1 MNKNNASQYLPL
13 VQALAEGIPIQYHVG
28 GDCWQDE
35 PNPSFAQLPERFRV
49 APNPYQHLIDALD
62 EGKVV
67 EFKQFDGLWIPTSSN
82 AANFTN
88 LGIEVLKG
96 VTKDTSSSYRIK
108 PEEPKTIWVNK
119 YQGYNYFYT
128 SEQAA
133 RNAVGATAKRVAV
146 KYVEV
151 KE

>member
-1 MNKNNASQYLPL
+1 MNKQNAHLYLPF
-13 VQALAEGIPIQYHVG
+13 VQALVEGIPIQYHVG

-67 EFKQFDGLWIPTSSN
+67 QVKSGTNWLDCNITARGFEASGL
-82 AANFTN
+82 
-88 LGIEVLKG
+88 EVLKG
-96 VTKDTSSSYRIK
+96 KSADYSPSYRIK
-108 PEEPKTIWVNK
+108 PYEPKTIWVNK

>member
-1 MNKNNASQYLPL
+1 MNKQNAHLYLPL

-35 PNPSFAQLPERFRV
+35 PNPSFAQLPERYRV
-49 APNPYQHLIDALD
+49 APNPYQHLIDALN

-67 EFKQFDGLWIPTSSN
+67 QVKSGTNWLDCNITARGFEASGL
-82 AANFTN
+82 
-88 LGIEVLKG
+88 EVLKG
-96 VTKDTSSSYRIK
+96 KSADTSSSYRIK
-108 PEEPKTIWVNK
+108 PDELKVLFVNEYVGGFSAHEKEEHARCT
-119 YQGYNYFYT
+119 G
-128 SEQAA
+128 SCAA
-133 RNAVGATAKRVAV
+133 LRVAV